1 MVFFFL
7 FLNILCRRDGSR
19 TCLVCC
25 HFSFDVASIHEMP
38 SVSFH
43 LNLETLKLLL
53 SQSSCFKFF
62 SIIQRTQIWVISRC
76 CSADLRPE
84 ICKDFLPTGTAFVL
98 LIKRFCV
105 VSCRVVPV
113 AVAVVVVVFLNSL
126 FKSAL
131 YFFCYWSF
139 PGPFV
144 PSRLSCFAPLLKS
157 MFSMLSMLN
166 VRLICYVTQEQLG
179 KFICTENQFRFLG

>member
-1 MVFFFL
+1 MVIFFL
-7 FLNILCRRDGSR
+7 FLNILCRRDGGR

-53 SQSSCFKFF
+53 SQSSCSQFFLLLSREHKFGSF
-62 SIIQRTQIWVISRC
+62 HVVVLQIYAEKFAKI
-76 CSADLRPE
+76 
-84 ICKDFLPTGTAFVL
+84 FLPTGTAVVL
-98 LIKRFCV
+98 LTFL
-105 VSCRVVPV
+105 CRVVPV

-144 PSRLSCFAPLLKS
+144 TRSVELFRTLTKKYVFHVKYVKRKVDLL
-157 MFSMLSMLN
+157 
-166 VRLICYVTQEQLG
+166 RYIG
-179 KFICTENQFRFLG
+179 IAR